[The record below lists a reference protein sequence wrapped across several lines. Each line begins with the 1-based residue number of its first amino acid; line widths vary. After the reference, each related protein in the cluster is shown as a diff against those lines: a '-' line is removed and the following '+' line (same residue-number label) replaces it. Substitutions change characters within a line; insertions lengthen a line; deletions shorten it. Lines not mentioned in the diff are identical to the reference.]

1 MNGSVHYYSYAF
13 TRRLAP
19 NSMIGFLLEVF
30 VLCVVL
36 ISTNE
41 IMTTS
46 IAEVYKGMSEFVLP
60 GKMHKIVG

>member
-1 MNGSVHYYSYAF
+1 
-13 TRRLAP
+13 
-19 NSMIGFLLEVF
+19 MIGFLLEVF

>member
-1 MNGSVHYYSYAF
+1 
-13 TRRLAP
+13 
-19 NSMIGFLLEVF
+19 
-30 VLCVVL
+30 VVL

-46 IAEVYKGMSEFVLP
+46 IAEVYKNMPEFVPP